1 MSVTLTA
8 NGLAVNGQEVP
19 VYSGTIHYWRLERDR
34 WDYILDQ
41 AKALGFSMIETYI
54 PWGVHETAPGQYD
67 WGQIDPRKD
76 LAAFMRLCHERGIW
90 LIARPGP
97 LINAELTDFGFPQ
110 WILDDPAMQ
119 ARTALDTMHMSLA
132 AGLHPPH
139 QFPVPSYTSPEYLA
153 AVGVWFDHMCQ
164 VIVPQLAPHGP
175 IVAVQSDNE
184 TCYMFHEQAY
194 ATDYSPSSLALYQA
208 MLAEQYGAI
217 EELNQAYATNYA
229 HFSEVVA
236 PRDADIAS
244 RPDLIAHL
252 DWVRYKEVHVNWI
265 VATMADMLRERGVVD
280 VPLFHDV
287 AFQYR
292 TPLDIN
298 AMEANGHVDWVG
310 INYYRQPQGFDG
322 AITLVRYMSGTTRLP
337 FIPEFGSGLWIH
349 HALTPRPE
357 EAEFVTLA
365 ALMYGIKA
373 FNFYML
379 VERDRWL
386 ACPITRHGDYRPEYA
401 QFFERLMGFLQQQQ
415 WWYFQ
420 RKPEVLVL
428 MSYDLGR
435 YWAATSTLHYGH
447 VDLLGLPPA
456 LNRVEL
462 DLGFSSDLEVE
473 SDDFHPQS
481 WYGSLRSTLDA
492 NHIDYDL
499 SDSHLRSPRIA
510 EYKLVFAQ
518 SVDWMSRADQQRLLQ
533 AAETGATIWLGPT
546 LPTLDEY
553 FQPCTILADQLAGK
567 RQVALGS
574 GHLGL
579 LSQAELGAFCA
590 EVAAGLP
597 VRPQN
602 PQLAVTSHRH
612 QGREILFV
620 ANPTAETINSNL
632 DFAHPVR
639 LTSLWGA
646 FAGADLQQQQPISL
660 AAYTIAIVEVQHD

>member
-34 WDYILDQ
+34 WEYILDQ
-41 AKALGFSMIETYI
+41 AKALGFSMVETYI
-54 PWGVHETAPGQYD
+54 PWGVHETAPGEYD

-76 LAAFMRLCHERGIW
+76 LAAFIRLCYERAIW
-90 LIARPGP
+90 LIVRPGP
-97 LINAELTDFGFPQ
+97 LINAELTDFGFPK

-119 ARTALDTMHMSLA
+119 ARTALDTLHFSLA

-139 QFPVPSYTSPEYLA
+139 QFPVPSYTSPEYMA

-194 ATDYSPSSLALYQA
+194 ATDYSPSALALYQA

-217 EELNQAYATNYA
+217 EELNHAYATNYA
-229 HFSEVVA
+229 SFEAVVA

-322 AITLVRYMSGTTRLP
+322 ATTLVRYMAGTTRLP

-349 HALTPRPE
+349 HAMTPMPAE
-357 EAEFVTLA
+357 TEFVSLA
-365 ALMYGIKA
+365 ALMYGVKA

-401 QFFERLMGFLQQQQ
+401 QFFERLLGFLQQQQ
-415 WWYFQ
+415 WWNFQ
-420 RKPEVLVL
+420 RKPEALVL

-435 YWAATSTLHYGH
+435 YRAATSTLHYGH

-462 DLGFSSDLEVE
+462 DLGFGTDLEAE
-473 SDDFHPQS
+473 SDDFDPQS
-481 WYGSLRSTLDA
+481 WYGSLRRTLEI

-499 SDSHLRSPRIA
+499 SDSHLRSTRIA
-510 EYKLVFAQ
+510 DYKLVFAQ
-518 SVDWMSRADQQRLLQ
+518 SVDWMSNADQQRLLQ
-533 AAETGATIWLGPT
+533 AAEAGATVWLGPT

-567 RQVALGS
+567 RQVALGA

-579 LSQAELGAFCA
+579 LSQAELGPFCA
-590 EVAAGLP
+590 ELAAGLP
-597 VRPQN
+597 VRPQHQ
-602 PQLAVTSHRH
+602 QLAVTSHH
-612 QGREILFV
+612 YQGREIVFI
-620 ANPTAETINSNL
+620 ANPTAEAINSSL
-632 DFAHPVR
+632 DFAQPVR
-639 LTSLWGA
+639 LTSIWGA
-646 FAGADLQQQQPISL
+646 FEGAALQPQHPLSL